1 MKYKY
6 EYILAFDPSGNFHEG
21 KGTTGWVLM
30 NAKEKLLARGYIS
43 AEDYRCPEEY
53 WNAVLDLIR
62 YNHKKYGA
70 NLIVVIEDYV
80 LYRERSLNQTNS
92 KMETC
97 RLIGAMQYLCWRLKQ
112 DYSMQ
117 LASAVKQRW
126 SDELLLREQIL
137 YRNRSNL
144 IHTES
149 NLSLGLGHTRDAF
162 RHAIHFAVC
171 KNKEKQGKK
180 KQFNKGVKKNG
191 YFIRS
196 SY

>member
-6 EYILAFDPSGNFHEG
+6 EYILAFDPSGNFSEG

-43 AEDYRCPEEY
+43 AEDYKCAEEY
-53 WNAVLDLIR
+53 WNEHLNLIR

-70 NLIVVIEDYV
+70 NLIVVIEEYV
-80 LYRERSLNQTNS
+80 LYRERSINQTNS

-97 RLIGAMQYLCWRLKQ
+97 RLIGAMQWLCWKLKQ

-117 LASAVKQRW
+117 LASLVKNRW

-162 RHAIHFAVC
+162 RHALHYAVC
-171 KNKEKQGKK
+171 RNKNKPKRKSNNQ
-180 KQFNKGVKKNG
+180 GVKKHG
-191 YFIRS
+191 YFARS
-196 SY
+196 NY